1 MGGGRAG
8 RAIAGKR
15 DPKSN
20 EVFEGVFRNIFVN
33 PRVDPAKPFS
43 RADEASLNCRSFIN
57 TSTEVDI
64 LENTNGRYCEGSIA
78 HVSGHQV

>member
-20 EVFEGVFRNIFVN
+20 EAFEGVFHNIFVN
-33 PRVDPAKPFS
+33 PRADLTKPFS

-57 TSTEVDI
+57 TSTGQAIRRLVE
-64 LENTNGRYCEGSIA
+64 LGLKA
-78 HVSGHQV
+78 KK